1 MKEEDARLRRE
12 IEQIPQRAQ
21 EIDAAEAREFGPDVR
36 GDELPAELQRRETR
50 RAKIREAMERLEAE
64 AAAHD
69 DASGRGQARPGRLK
83 RPIGVPPASKQMN
96 FTDPESRLM
105 KTASGG
111 FEQCYNAQLAI
122 DAERQIIVAA
132 DVTESAAGNGQLGPL
147 EEQAGGETGG
157 RAAPPPA
164 GARDRGEAEVAAP
177 AQRGGR

>member
-1 MKEEDARLRRE
+1 MVRIARAAGLVAMGTLAIDGSKLKANASKHKAMSYGRMKEEDARLRRE
-12 IEQIPQRAQ
+12 IEQITQRAQ
-21 EIDAAEAREFGPDVR
+21 EIDAAEDTEFGPDVR

-69 DASGRGQARPGRLK
+69 DASGRGQARPGGLK

-122 DAERQIIVAA
+122 DAER
-132 DVTESAAGNGQLGPL
+132 
-147 EEQAGGETGG
+147 
-157 RAAPPPA
+157 
-164 GARDRGEAEVAAP
+164 
-177 AQRGGR
+177 